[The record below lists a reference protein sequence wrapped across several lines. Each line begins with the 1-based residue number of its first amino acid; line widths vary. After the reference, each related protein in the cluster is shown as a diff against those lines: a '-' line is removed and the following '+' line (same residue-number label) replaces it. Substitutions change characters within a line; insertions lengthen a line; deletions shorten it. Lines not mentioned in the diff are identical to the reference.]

1 MVHGQK
7 MTKTI
12 ESAPTKPFVSM
23 TNTGSQWKDAA
34 GTWLKEELFQV
45 DTYEVSMARLW
56 NYFQKHYLISTKQ
69 ELSNIKRPLTMKD
82 FEYLLKCRFRQGTEK
97 PTINQKEFS
106 IFWDWIGPALKK
118 IRYQKYL
125 LWLFENG
132 YLCAFVTA
140 KEAEE
145 QLQNEPPGTFLIRL
159 SERLDGELVISYAHG
174 TGVRHYLVQGDDTAD
189 KKKTLVDFLGQN
201 KIFIHLL
208 QISQVNGK
216 RIFYRHQKDKVLS
229 KYYKKQQK
237 QSSMVQPL
245 DNNPYDM
252 RLPIDLHSLGL

>member
-1 MVHGQK
+1 
-7 MTKTI
+7 
-12 ESAPTKPFVSM
+12 
-23 TNTGSQWKDAA
+23 
-34 GTWLKEELFQV
+34 
-45 DTYEVSMARLW
+45 
-56 NYFQKHYLISTKQ
+56 
-69 ELSNIKRPLTMKD
+69 
-82 FEYLLKCRFRQGTEK
+82 
-97 PTINQKEFS
+97 
-106 IFWDWIGPALKK
+106 
-118 IRYQKYL
+118 L

-159 SERLDGELVISYAHG
+159 SERLDGELVISYIHG